1 MVVVV
6 RFSELE
12 KQFRSSLHCLLHKA
26 KLQIDADQLVEAHA
40 TFAKVRQTMPSQ
52 SASGS
57 AVCLV
62 YPLSTCCLPACPSPG
77 VCLSVCLSW

>member
-40 TFAKVRQTMPSQ
+40 TFAKVRQDTSLTVLL
-52 SASGS
+52 ASS
-57 AVCLV
+57 
-62 YPLSTCCLPACPSPG
+62 SPH
-77 VCLSVCLSW
+77 